1 MMREWPVDA
10 ALYQQGCRKIRCLAQ
25 RVGQNGSLR
34 ADEAVLCDR
43 LLFCLCLCCCSA
55 SEVTEIKLAVSALK
69 DALEGVRSNTDST
82 RSSMLRLNLKEAR
95 DILARRLQETAP
107 GIAPAGTSTDA
118 SLSAATREAT
128 VLLDEV
134 DAQFFAKV

>member
-1 MMREWPVDA
+1 MSSEGASNSVQTVRAGALRHADLSTTNLA
-10 ALYQQGCRKIRCLAQ
+10 A
-25 RVGQNGSLR
+25 R
-34 ADEAVLCDR
+34 AAC
-43 LLFCLCLCCCSA
+43 CLCAA

-69 DALEGVRSNTDST
+69 DALEGVRSNTDAT
-82 RSSMLRLNLKEAR
+82 RSSMLRVNLKEAR

-118 SLSAATREAT
+118 SLSAATREAS

-134 DAQFFAKV
+134 TAQFFPSSVQAV